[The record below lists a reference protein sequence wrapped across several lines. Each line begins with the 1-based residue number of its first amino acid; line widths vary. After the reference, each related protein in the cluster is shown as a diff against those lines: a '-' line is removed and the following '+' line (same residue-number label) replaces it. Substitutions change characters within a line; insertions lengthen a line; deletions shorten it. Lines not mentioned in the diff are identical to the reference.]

1 MSTTETKAQVPWV
14 WTLDSLIADLTR
26 QQYSHRENK
35 AKKRTKKKTITTTLS
50 LDRPIADEK
59 QGMEEAQPHH
69 RNYRREHP
77 GKIP

>member
-1 MSTTETKAQVPWV
+1 MSLNRPIADFDKTTILTEKKTKAK
-14 WTLDSLIADLTR
+14 TS
-26 QQYSHRENK
+26 
-35 AKKRTKKKTITTTLS
+35 TKKKTTTLS

-69 RNYRREHP
+69 RIYRREHP